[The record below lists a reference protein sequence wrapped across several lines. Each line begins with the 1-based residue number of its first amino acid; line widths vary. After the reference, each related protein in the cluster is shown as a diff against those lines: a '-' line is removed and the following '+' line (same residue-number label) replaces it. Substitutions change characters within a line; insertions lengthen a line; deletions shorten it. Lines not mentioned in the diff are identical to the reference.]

1 MNHLTRTLALELGPL
16 DIRVNAVAPGAT
28 RTDTGDQIIRAHGEK
43 NFVAVTPL
51 GRAGEPSDVA
61 HTVCWLAS
69 EAAIWVTDQIVETP
83 GGMAL

>member
-28 RTDTGDQIIRAHGEK
+28 RTDIGDQIIRARGEK

-51 GRAGEPSDVA
+51 GRVGEPSDVA

-69 EAAIWVTDQIVETP
+69 EATHWVTSQLVEAS
-83 GGMAL
+83 GGMTL